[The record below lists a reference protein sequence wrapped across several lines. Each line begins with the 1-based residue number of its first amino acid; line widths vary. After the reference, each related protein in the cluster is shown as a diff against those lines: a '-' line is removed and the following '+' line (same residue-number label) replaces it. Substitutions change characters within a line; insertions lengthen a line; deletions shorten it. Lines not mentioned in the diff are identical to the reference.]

1 MTASIHVLTHG
12 RKDSDK
18 DVHVDRHVDV
28 QTEVQADVGTH
39 VRTDRQ
45 AYVIVLANHKGGVT
59 KTTST
64 ANLGALLAEAG
75 REVLIVDC
83 DPQANLSEAF
93 GWTEDIPGERLED
106 LLAQPD
112 AAERYD
118 PPLALQPDVAAE
130 LEWRERLRIVPC
142 TYGLADVAADLPQ
155 TAPDGYELRIDEVLA
170 PLRARFD
177 FILLDTPPGLGNLSG
192 MAIIAA
198 DGLLI
203 PALAADLDIRGA
215 GKLYDLVETNIPD
228 LRVLG
233 VLIAA
238 SERRWRV
245 TQDAAAR
252 MDADDMR
259 VLPVRVPRTVRVAS
273 APRYRAPTAVLEPDS
288 IVAHAYRQLA
298 QHLLKELD
306 R

>member
-1 MTASIHVLTHG
+1 MTVSLRVLTDG

-18 DVHVDRHVDV
+18 DVHVDGRVDV
-28 QTEVQADVGTH
+28 QTDVSNDVSTD

-45 AYVIVLANHKGGVT
+45 AFVIVLANHKGGVT

-75 REVLIVDC
+75 RRVLIVDC

-106 LLAQPD
+106 LLAQPE

-118 PPLALQPDVAAE
+118 PPLALQPDIAPA
-130 LEWRERLRIVPC
+130 LEWRDRLRIIPC
-142 TYGLADVAADLPQ
+142 TYALADVSADLPT
-155 TAPDGYELRIDEVLA
+155 TAGDGYELRIDEILA
-170 PLRARFD
+170 PLRSRFD
-177 FILLDTPPGLGNLSG
+177 FIVLDTPPGLGNLSG

-228 LRVLG
+228 LKILG

-252 MDADDMR
+252 MDADDMH
-259 VLPVRVPRTVRVAS
+259 VLPIRVPRTVRVAS

-288 IVAHAYRQLA
+288 IVTHAYRQLA
-298 QHLLKELD
+298 QHLLQELD